1 MLSPKATNRV
11 TLRCGGPTTV
21 TENEHELVRLTWSVA
36 VHVTADTPSG
46 KTDPLAGAQATVVGG
61 NPASTAAGGY
71 VTGTDC
77 ALGDDRVTGAGHTAL
92 GG

>member
-1 MLSPKATNRV
+1 MLSPKATKRV

-21 TENEHELVRLTWSVA
+21 IENEHELVRLIWSVA
-36 VHVTADTPSG
+36 VHVTAVTPTG
-46 KTDPLAGAQATVVGG
+46 NTDPLAGAQATVVGG
-61 NPASTAAGGY
+61 KPASTVAGGY
-71 VTGTDC
+71 VTGTGC